1 MTTFLPWLLIT
12 GAVAAFLF
20 ALGNLWASFRA
31 AFGGTDGEVHGL
43 VEAASRRALFE
54 EKDTLLR
61 QLSELRFDRDGGK
74 ISDADFDALDQKLR
88 ARAKQVLRLIDSD
101 VAPFISEAE
110 ERIRERL
117 GFEAAPYRQSAKPVS
132 HESGSDESESD
143 ESPKRRPKKSKK
155 KQSMS
160 TPSRED
166 DAADESTGSEEEAA
180 DGLDCPEC
188 ETVNDADAVFC
199 KKCGHRFESAGAASD
214 HDPDDTDTD
223 DDDAA
228 EEANP

>member
-1 MTTFLPWLLIT
+1 MSTFLPWLLIT

-74 ISDADFDALDQKLR
+74 ISDADFEALDQKLR

-132 HESGSDESESD
+132 HEEESD
-143 ESPKRRPKKSKK
+143 ADAQDEDAQDEPPKRRRKTKKSK
-155 KQSMS
+155 
-160 TPSRED
+160 PSRSTRSAED
-166 DAADESTGSEEEAA
+166 PQDDPDEPESA
-180 DGLDCPEC
+180 GLDCPEC

-199 KKCGHRFESAGAASD
+199 KKCGHRFESAADGSDDAEDAASE
-214 HDPDDTDTD
+214 